1 MYVVTNRIDVKKG
14 FAKKMAPKFTQG
26 GKIQEL
32 DGFHKVEVWLIDDEE
47 DYDQM
52 YINTWWETEDDFKA
66 CLQSDVFKEA
76 HEGRS
81 KSSSEE
87 SPVLGNKVV
96 KANVISVLSNES
108 L

>member
-14 FAKKMAPKFTQG
+14 FAEKMAPKFTQG

-32 DGFHKVEVWLIDDEE
+32 QGFHKIEVWLIDDEA

-52 YINTWWETEDDFKA
+52 YINTWWQTEEDFNHW
-66 CLQSDVFKEA
+66 LNSDAFKEA
-76 HEGRS
+76 YAGRS
-81 KSSSEE
+81 NTKNEE

-96 KANVISVLSNES
+96 KATILSELTN
-108 L
+108 

>member
-14 FAKKMAPKFTQG
+14 FAEKMAPKFTQG

-32 DGFHKVEVWLIDDEE
+32 QGFHKIEVWLIDDEE

-52 YINTWWETEDDFKA
+52 YINTWWQTKEDFNGWLNSEA
-66 CLQSDVFKEA
+66 FKEA
-76 HEGRS
+76 HAGRS
-81 KSSSEE
+81 NSKNEE

-96 KANVISVLSNES
+96 KANILSELTN
-108 L
+108 